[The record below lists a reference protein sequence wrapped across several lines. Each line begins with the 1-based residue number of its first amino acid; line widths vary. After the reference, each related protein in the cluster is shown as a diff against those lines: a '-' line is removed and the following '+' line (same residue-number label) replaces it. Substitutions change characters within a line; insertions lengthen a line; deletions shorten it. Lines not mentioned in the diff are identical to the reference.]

1 MADNNKKVPA
11 APNKKRG
18 GMGHRLRRAGNAER
32 YSRN

>member
-18 GMGHRLRRAGNAER
+18 GMGEYFRGIIVK
-32 YSRN
+32 